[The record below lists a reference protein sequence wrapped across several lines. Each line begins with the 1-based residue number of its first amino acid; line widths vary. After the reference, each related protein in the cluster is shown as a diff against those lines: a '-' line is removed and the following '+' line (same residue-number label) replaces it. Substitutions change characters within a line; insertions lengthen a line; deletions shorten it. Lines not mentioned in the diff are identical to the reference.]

1 MMKRK
6 STQKQTVVVQ
16 VYSSKK
22 STGYRSKQ
30 KQWFWDHIEYMPHRS
45 FMCVTDMVISPA
57 PTPAVRPKGRT
68 LSSVSGPCLSLSTWL
83 RIDSASWSALLR
95 LASLRSHEARRGVK
109 SFGAFCRNKNLACR
123 DETRQHENITLAR
136 EWDTRARHSPAN
148 TFYRQP
154 PRWIP
159 HKAVRPEPSILYDPV
174 FHPSLDVS
182 LLNDSS

>member
-22 STGYRSKQ
+22 STGYRSEQ

-109 SFGAFCRNKNLACR
+109 SFGSFCRNKSA
-123 DETRQHENITLAR
+123 
-136 EWDTRARHSPAN
+136 SPAGTKPGN
-148 TFYRQP
+148 TSTS
-154 PRWIP
+154 RWHQSGGTHVQDI
-159 HKAVRPEPSILYDPV
+159 HLPSRLPATTKM
-174 FHPSLDVS
+174 
-182 LLNDSS
+182 DSPYTS